1 MDLNY
6 ALAGAIREFANIE
19 YLTGFIVASAEYGA
33 YFIPPVLVYLFL
45 RAGTDRFDSLFVF
58 FTTVLS
64 IQLSHLAG
72 LLYYHPRP
80 FVIYETLLT
89 AYPDNSFPSQHAAT
103 MFAFAAAF
111 TYRKR
116 YKISTFFISLAV
128 LNSFARI
135 SVGFHFPIDIIGGII
150 ISAIALYLLTK
161 LEKYVKQLSDYLD
174 LQQTKI
180 ISKLKEKRN

>member
-6 ALAGAIREFANIE
+6 ALASIIREFANIE
-19 YLTGFIVASAEYGA
+19 YLTSLIVILADYGA
-33 YFIPPVLVYLFL
+33 YVIPPVLVYLFL
-45 RAGTDRFDSLFVF
+45 RGGIDRFDSLFVF

-64 IQLSHLAG
+64 IQLSNLAG

-111 TYRKR
+111 LYRKR
-116 YKISTFFISLAV
+116 HKLGAFLTLLAA
-128 LNSFARI
+128 LNSFSRI
-135 SVGFHFPIDIIGGII
+135 IVGFHFPIDIIGGII
-150 ISAIALYLLTK
+150 TSAIALYLLTK
-161 LEKYVKQLSDYLD
+161 LEKYVKHLSNYLD
-174 LQQTKI
+174 RKQDI
-180 ISKLKEKRN
+180 IVSKLKEIEN